1 MPDAVDLEV
10 LRQML
15 PTTPYG
21 KDVREIKAPMVLDV
35 DSCEGMLVRNPNDV
49 TEWGIFFNGKASP
62 ERRRRRRPGSPRR
75 AWRHQWRR

>member
-35 DSCEGMLVRNPNDV
+35 DSCEGMLLCPPQSEAR
-49 TEWGIFFNGKASP
+49 ERLMSQGFFGRS
-62 ERRRRRRPGSPRR
+62 
-75 AWRHQWRR
+75 